1 MTGQEFK
8 SIRLKLHLTQSE
20 LGAIM
25 GMRAQEIS
33 RIESGARK
41 PTKKDVAFILY
52 IEKHPPEELR
62 KAK

>member
-1 MTGQEFK
+1 VTGQDFK
-8 SIRLKLHLTQSE
+8 SIRLKLHFTQAE
-20 LGAIM
+20 LGEIM

-52 IEKHPPEELR
+52 IKQHQPKEL
-62 KAK
+62 KKVK